1 MSEDTIHSEQF
12 KPWLQAYNPAVP
24 ASLEP
29 YPETTLLDVVRRAAA
44 ERPDHKI
51 LIFKGRQI
59 SLSEFVHSIDA
70 FGAALVEM
78 GVRKGD
84 RVALL
89 LPNTPPSM
97 IGQFGAWAIGA
108 IAAPMNPM
116 YTPSELEHTLLTS
129 GAETAVVL
137 TPFYDKLKS
146 IQAKTKLRRVIAV
159 RIKDELPF
167 PLGLLFGLLKEKK
180 EGHTITLQPGDFWW
194 SDLLR
199 KHAGSPPPDVRV
211 ESGDLAA
218 LFFSG
223 GTTGIPKAAAGTH
236 RALLATGMQLHAWFT
251 GLLADWDDLIM
262 LTMPLFHVYG
272 NVGAMCS
279 GLIGRNRLALIPN
292 PRDLADVLA
301 TIRAVK
307 PAFLPGVPTLF
318 SALLNHPD
326 VQAGKYDF
334 RSIKLCISGAAPLME
349 ETKRRFE
356 AITGGK
362 MIEAYA
368 MTETMCSA
376 VCIPPTGVYKPGST
390 GVPTPDMVVRI
401 GDPETGEGWLA
412 PGEVGEICLQTPSMM
427 QGYWGN
433 PVETANMIRDGWL
446 YSGDLGY
453 LDADGYLFIVDRKK
467 DLIKPSGFQVWP
479 REVEEV
485 LATHPAV
492 AEVCVGGVPDA
503 HQGEAV
509 KAWIVLREG
518 EVASEEQLRTWCR
531 EKLAAYKLP
540 KFIEFRESLPKSTVG
555 KVLRRELLAE
565 K

>member
-1 MSEDTIHSEQF
+1 
-12 KPWLQAYNPAVP
+12 
-24 ASLEP
+24 
-29 YPETTLLDVVRRAAA
+29 
-44 ERPDHKI
+44 
-51 LIFKGRQI
+51 
-59 SLSEFVHSIDA
+59 
-70 FGAALVEM
+70 
-78 GVRKGD
+78 
-84 RVALL
+84 
-89 LPNTPPSM
+89 
-97 IGQFGAWAIGA
+97 
-108 IAAPMNPM
+108 
-116 YTPSELEHTLLTS
+116 
-129 GAETAVVL
+129 
-137 TPFYDKLKS
+137 
-146 IQAKTKLRRVIAV
+146 V

-167 PLGLLFGLLKEKK
+167 PLGLLFGLLREKK
-180 EGHTITLQPGDFWW
+180 EGHAITLQPGDSWW

-199 KHAGSPPPDVRV
+199 RYAGSPPPDVKV
-211 ESGDLAA
+211 GPEDLAA

-251 GLLADWDDLIM
+251 GLLADWDDVIM

-272 NVGAMCS
+272 NVGVMCT
-279 GLIGRNRLALIPN
+279 GLVGLNRLALIPN
-292 PRDLADVLA
+292 PRDLTDLLE
-301 TIRAVK
+301 TIREVK

-326 VQAGKYDF
+326 VQAGTYNF

-376 VCIPPTGVYKPGST
+376 VCIPPLGTYKPGST
-390 GVPTPDMVVRI
+390 GIPTPDMVVRI

-412 PGEVGEICLQTPSMM
+412 PGEVGEICIQTPALMH
-427 QGYWGN
+427 GYWGN

-453 LDADGYLFIVDRKK
+453 LDEDGYLFIVDRKK

-485 LATHPAV
+485 LAAHPAV
-492 AEVCVGGVPDA
+492 AEVCVGGIPDA
-503 HQGEAV
+503 HSGEAV
-509 KAWIVLREG
+509 KAWIVQREG
-518 EVASEEQLRTWCR
+518 MRVSEDELRTWCR

-540 KFIEFRESLPKSTVG
+540 KYIEFRSSLPKSTVG
-555 KVLRRELLAE
+555 KILRRELVSGM
-565 K
+565 

>member
-1 MSEDTIHSEQF
+1 MRADGIQLEPF
-12 KPWLQAYNPAVP
+12 KPWLKMYNPAVP
-24 ASLEP
+24 ASLAP
-29 YPETTLLDVVRRAAA
+29 YPEITLLDLVRNAAR
-44 ERPDHKI
+44 ERPDHKV

-59 SLSEFVHSIDA
+59 TLSRFVQAIDA
-70 FGAALVEM
+70 FAAALAAM

-97 IGQFGAWAIGA
+97 IAQFGAWAIGA
-108 IAAPMNPM
+108 IASPMNPM
-116 YTPSELEHTLLTS
+116 YTPGELEHTLLAS
-129 GAETAVVL
+129 GAETAVIL

-146 IQAKTKLRRVIAV
+146 IQAKTQLRRVIAV
-159 RIKDELPF
+159 RIKDELPYL
-167 PLGLLFGLLKEKK
+167 LGLLFGLLKEKK
-180 EGHTITLQPGDFWW
+180 EGHAIILQAGDFWW

-199 KHAGSPPPDVRV
+199 QHASSPAPEVRV
-211 ESGDLAA
+211 SPQDLAA

-236 RALLATGMQLHAWFT
+236 KALLVTAMQLHAWFT
-251 GLLADWDDLIM
+251 GLLDDWDDVIM

-272 NVGAMCS
+272 NVGVMCT
-279 GLIGRNRLALIPN
+279 GLVGRNRLAMIPN
-292 PRDLADVLA
+292 PRDLSDLLE
-301 TIRAVK
+301 TIRSVK

-326 VQAGKYDF
+326 VQAGKYNF

-356 AITGGK
+356 NITGGK

-376 VCIPPTGVYKPGST
+376 VCIPPLGAYKPGST
-390 GVPTPDMVVRI
+390 GIPTPDMVVRI

-412 PGEVGEICLQTPSMM
+412 PGEIGEICLQTPAMM

-433 PVETANMIRDGWL
+433 PTETANMIREGWL

-453 LDADGYLFIVDRKK
+453 LDEDGYLFIVDRKK

-485 LATHPAV
+485 LAAHPAV
-492 AEVCVGGVPDA
+492 AELCVGGVPDA
-503 HQGEAV
+503 HTGEAV
-509 KAWIVLREG
+509 KAWIVKREG
-518 EVASEEQLRTWCR
+518 MQVSEEELRSWCR

-540 KFIEFRESLPKSTVG
+540 KYIEFRDSLPKSTVG
-555 KVLRRELLAE
+555 KILRRELVSG